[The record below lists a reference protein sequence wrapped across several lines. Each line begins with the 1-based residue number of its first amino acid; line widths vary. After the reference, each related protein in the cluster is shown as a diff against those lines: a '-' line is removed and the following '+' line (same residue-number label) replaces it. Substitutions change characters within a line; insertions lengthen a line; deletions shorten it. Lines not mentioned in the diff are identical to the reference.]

1 MRPHSRLAGL
11 TLLCAFA
18 GAGRVHAESVTVL
31 DITRATA
38 TEVEQLK
45 RMPEGTSWLEMD
57 RQLVIIGAHGFEPSA
72 TESTRVLARWDD
84 VDAAQ
89 LRLRARGCSEHSSE
103 AGRLL
108 ARGGRWE
115 LRELSPAEAKRLDRS
130 EPEAWRAVRPDTVL
144 ARRAR
149 SDALPMRASAD
160 PRVQAVVDRIDAA
173 RWFAD
178 LETLSAWDRSS
189 YATTSL
195 AASRDWIA
203 AQFAELGLEVATPA
217 FTMNSPRGTITRHNV
232 VGTWTGSG
240 QPERWVVVGA
250 HYDSRNAVASATLGT
265 PGAED
270 NASGCA
276 GVIELA
282 RALLPSQPLRSI
294 QFICYAGEE
303 QGLIGSQAHVQALQA
318 AGDLDQVDLVVIMD
332 MIGYSADADLEALFE
347 STAGQAAYLD
357 RFTAMAATY
366 APELATVISYDPFG
380 SDHMPYINAG
390 LRAALAIENDWDIY
404 PHYHQST
411 DVPANL
417 GPHAQAMGAAILKT
431 NAALIADLG
440 GVAPAVFGDGFEG
453 VP

>member
-1 MRPHSRLAGL
+1 VLVRL
-11 TLLCAFA
+11 
-18 GAGRVHAESVTVL
+18 
-31 DITRATA
+31 
-38 TEVEQLK
+38 
-45 RMPEGTSWLEMD
+45 EG
-57 RQLVIIGAHGFEPSA
+57 V
-72 TESTRVLARWDD
+72 D
-84 VDAAQ
+84 VAQ

-115 LRELSPAEAKRLDRS
+115 LRELSSNEAARLDRS
-130 EPEAWRAVRPDTVL
+130 EPDAWRAVRPGTVL

-149 SDALPMRASAD
+149 IDALPARASAD
-160 PRVQAVVDRIDAA
+160 PRVQAVVDRIDAS

-203 AQFAELGLEVATPA
+203 AQFAALGLEVDVPA
-217 FTMNSPRGTITRHNV
+217 FTMNAPGGGTITRHNV
-232 VGTWTGSG
+232 VGTWIGSG

-250 HYDSRNAVASATLGT
+250 HYDSRNAFATSTLGT

-294 QFICYAGEE
+294 QFVCYAGEE
-303 QGLIGSQAHVQALQA
+303 QGLIGSQAHVQSLQSS
-318 AGDLDQVDLVVIMD
+318 GDLDRVDLVVIMD

-357 RFTAMAATY
+357 HFTAMAATY
-366 APELATVISYDPFG
+366 APEMAAVISYDPFG
-380 SDHMPYINAG
+380 SDHMPYIDAD

-404 PHYHQST
+404 PHYHEST

-417 GPHAQAMGAAILKT
+417 GPHARAMGAAILKT
-431 NAALIADLG
+431 NAAVIADLG
-440 GVAPAVFGDGFEG
+440 GVAPVVFGDGFED